1 MGFVTGMLAGMLRRN
16 IDPTLLLA
24 ELDIDLADAASRVPL
39 DRYATL
45 YNLVIRELGDEG
57 FGLFS
62 TPMGRGSFEFLCR
75 GMLGAPTLAD
85 GLDRARRFLAIV
97 LPDLSVSVNRG
108 DDRAE
113 LHIREAAPLTASP
126 NDPARV
132 FAFEWLL
139 RLLHSLSCW
148 LVGRGL
154 ALDSVD
160 FPFAPPAHADDYALV
175 YTARSSFIEG
185 PQLTARFNATLLDL
199 PIRRD
204 EAALSSFLEGA
215 PGRISML
222 YRRDRN
228 TVIRVRDLIRDALPA
243 SLTQDEA
250 ANRLHMSPRTLH
262 RRLRKKARAFA
273 ASRRP
278 CAGTWPWPASPRPAS
293 PSPGW
298 PPTWAMPTPRPSTGP
313 SPAGPACRRSA
324 TASTSPSPHRI
335 PAAPSLD
342 RDAPRLMPTDLT
354 ALTEDLIR
362 DADGLFA
369 GLLRNA
375 MIGIYIIQD
384 ELFRYA
390 NPRFAEMFGYTQEEI
405 CGAIGPKDL
414 IAPGEE
420 AKVRDAIRQ
429 RLDGLADTAHYSFE
443 GLRKDGS
450 RIDLEVFGNR
460 TEFDGRPAI
469 IGMLVDITARCAAER
484 TATER
489 LSFIGQLIEAIPS
502 PLFFKDETARYVGCN
517 KAFEA
522 FIMRP
527 RAELIGRSVFD
538 ISPPELAARYH
549 EADQAL
555 L

>member
-1 MGFVTGMLAGMLRRN
+1 MGFVTGMLTGMLRRN

-113 LHIREAAPLTASP
+113 LHIREAAPLTANP

-250 ANRLHMSPRTLH
+250 ADRLHMSPRTLH
-262 RRLRKKARAFA
+262 RRLEEEGASFRGIKEALRRDMALARLTKTRQPISRVAADLGYADTSAFYRAFT
-273 ASRRP
+273 
-278 CAGTWPWPASPRPAS
+278 GWTGMSPERYRKHLS
-293 PSPGW
+293 I
-298 PPTWAMPTPRPSTGP
+298 TTPNTGSTQP
-313 SPAGPACRRSA
+313 
-324 TASTSPSPHRI
+324 
-335 PAAPSLD
+335 
-342 RDAPRLMPTDLT
+342 
-354 ALTEDLIR
+354 
-362 DADGLFA
+362 
-369 GLLRNA
+369 
-375 MIGIYIIQD
+375 
-384 ELFRYA
+384 
-390 NPRFAEMFGYTQEEI
+390 
-405 CGAIGPKDL
+405 
-414 IAPGEE
+414 
-420 AKVRDAIRQ
+420 
-429 RLDGLADTAHYSFE
+429 
-443 GLRKDGS
+443 
-450 RIDLEVFGNR
+450 
-460 TEFDGRPAI
+460 
-469 IGMLVDITARCAAER
+469 
-484 TATER
+484 
-489 LSFIGQLIEAIPS
+489 
-502 PLFFKDETARYVGCN
+502 
-517 KAFEA
+517 
-522 FIMRP
+522 
-527 RAELIGRSVFD
+527 
-538 ISPPELAARYH
+538 
-549 EADQAL
+549 
-555 L
+555 